1 MRESA
6 FCKGQKSLHGHFDG
20 HPSPFSCAVDDE
32 LARLYPDARC
42 SLIHDGPFQLL
53 VATVLSAQTTDV
65 RVNSLTP
72 ALFARYPDAAAL
84 AGAEERALEEE
95 LRPLGMQRT
104 RARRL
109 IALGAALVDSC
120 DGVVPATRDELVALP
135 GVGRK
140 TANVVLG
147 NAFGVPA
154 ITVDTHVG
162 RLARRLG
169 WTSAKDPLAVERD
182 IAALWEPRRWTD
194 GCHRLI
200 EHGRAVCVIMA
211 AFPLFYS
218 KDGLIMKH
226 IQRASVTFAV
236 TCGPTGTSSAGGS

>member
-1 MRESA
+1 
-6 FCKGQKSLHGHFDG
+6 
-20 HPSPFSCAVDDE
+20 
-32 LARLYPDARC
+32 
-42 SLIHDGPFQLL
+42 
-53 VATVLSAQTTDV
+53 
-65 RVNSLTP
+65 
-72 ALFARYPDAAAL
+72 
-84 AGAEERALEEE
+84 
-95 LRPLGMQRT
+95 MQRT

-120 DGVVPATRDELVALP
+120 DGAVPASRDELVALP

-147 NAFGVPA
+147 DAFGVPA

-200 EHGRAVCVIMA
+200 EHGRAVCRA
-211 AFPLFYS
+211 RAPRCERCALAD
-218 KDGLIMKH
+218 KGLCP
-226 IQRASVTFAV
+226 RVGV
-236 TCGPTGTSSAGGS
+236 